1 MRYNKIVAL
10 KYAQHF
16 CKVANNRL
24 KHKKIFCDDLENVDG
39 TIKLY
44 YDDKNIPFY
53 FAAIDISHLELL
65 VISQFR
71 HFDLTKD
78 NIDLIYECLLTDI
91 KYASSI
97 IYEQG
102 N

>member
-16 CKVANNRL
+16 CNFANNRL
-24 KHKKIFCDDLENVDG
+24 KKQRIFCDDLENVDG

-44 YDDKNIPFY
+44 YDDKHIPFY